1 MAASQQPKT
10 ARLGMLCQAL
20 CAGPGYRA
28 FDDELQKL
36 GWFEG
41 QNLSINRRAAVGRYD
56 LLPQLA
62 EQLVE
67 TKPDIIVAAGTD
79 SALAASHATAEIP
92 IVFSFVVDPVQ
103 KGLVQS
109 LARPGGNAT
118 GSPLWNPERSSP
130 RSWIYLKNF
139 SRERA
144 ALP

>member
-1 MAASQQPKT
+1 MTCMGERSFRTVVFTASAVATVVFAFTAASQQPKT

-79 SALAASHATAEIP
+79 SALAASHATAEIS
-92 IVFSFVVDPVQ
+92 IVFYVVDPVQ

-109 LARPGGNAT
+109 
-118 GSPLWNPERSSP
+118 
-130 RSWIYLKNF
+130 
-139 SRERA
+139 
-144 ALP
+144 

>member
-1 MAASQQPKT
+1 MDEQSFRTAVFAASTVAAVAFACMAASQQPKT

-62 EQLVE
+62 EQLAE
-67 TKPDIIVAAGTD
+67 TKPDIIVPAGTE
-79 SALAASHATAEIP
+79 SAL
-92 IVFSFVVDPVQ
+92 
-103 KGLVQS
+103 
-109 LARPGGNAT
+109 
-118 GSPLWNPERSSP
+118 
-130 RSWIYLKNF
+130 
-139 SRERA
+139 
-144 ALP
+144 